1 VKIND
6 AREFGRVAVV
16 MGGESAEREVSLDS
30 GRNVLAALRAR
41 GVDAHAVDGIP
52 ALLDALRAGHYARVF
67 NILHGQ
73 HGGGED
79 GVLQGALDSL
89 HVPYTGSGVLGS
101 ALSMDKVRTKQVW
114 IAQGL
119 PTPRFVAL
127 RKGRTHLHAAAAL
140 APFRPADTF
149 PHFAGEGTAGR
160 SVAGGGR
167 NSNGVDVHAAA
178 AKIGLPVI
186 VKPACEGSSVG
197 VTRVHREEDLAAAA
211 ELAARY
217 PGDLLVEEL
226 IEGDELTVA
235 VLGREALPSIRIVP
249 KGAFYD
255 YHAKYVAED
264 TQYLCPGLDGAA
276 EAELRALALAAF
288 DAVGCAGWGRVDV
301 MRDHEGRNFLL
312 EVNTAPGMTSHSL
325 VPKAAGTVGIDFET
339 LCWRVLE
346 TSFDREM
353 EAGNREPV
361 AGNAR
366 AGSSG
371 YRLPAT
377 GSRDPGRSTP

>member
-1 VKIND
+1 MKISN

-16 MGGESAEREVSLDS
+16 MGGQSAEREVSLDS
-30 GRNVLAALRAR
+30 GRNVLVALRAK

-79 GVLQGALDSL
+79 GVLQGALESL

-114 IAQGL
+114 IAEGL
-119 PTPRFVAL
+119 PTPRYVSL
-127 RKGRTHLHAAAAL
+127 RKGRGSSPAVHGNGTPGVNEAAA
-140 APFRPADTF
+140 TIGF
-149 PHFAGEGTAGR
+149 P
-160 SVAGGGR
+160 
-167 NSNGVDVHAAA
+167 
-178 AKIGLPVI
+178 LI
-186 VKPACEGSSVG
+186 VKPASEGSSVG
-197 VTRVHREEDLAAAA
+197 ITRVMREADLGAAAQ
-211 ELAARY
+211 LAARY

-235 VLGREALPSIRIVP
+235 ILGREALPSIRIVP
-249 KGAFYD
+249 TGAFYD

-264 TQYLCPGLDGAA
+264 TQYLCPGLEGDA
-276 EAELRALALAAF
+276 ENEIRALALAAF
-288 DAVGCAGWGRVDV
+288 DAAGCSGWGRVDV
-301 MRDHEGRNFLL
+301 MRDRAGRNFLL

-325 VPKAAGTVGIDFET
+325 VPKAAATVGIDFGT

-346 TSFDREM
+346 TSFERD
-353 EAGNREPV
+353 
-361 AGNAR
+361 
-366 AGSSG
+366 SG
-371 YRLPAT
+371 DSLPAPVSKPASP
-377 GSRDPGRSTP
+377 GSRTPDHASGGQP